1 MEERNE
7 AVRKGHGVGFTRR
20 TILNGALG
28 AAGLTVAG
36 ALDPSTQRAA
46 FAGAGSAAGTTLA
59 RTVVRGPA
67 GAGGYARLT
76 AAAGEPFLFR
86 GELAGVSRRARH
98 GRRVLTC
105 FAQLTDVHVTDVQSP
120 ARFEFFDRYNGIPG
134 LSDFDGAYRPQELLS
149 AQVAEAMVT
158 RLRRV
163 RRGPATGAPVGFAVV
178 TGDNTDNCQFNELRW
193 YIDVLDGGTVRP
205 DSGDPGRYEGV
216 LDDVAPDPYYWHP
229 ESGFGQ
235 PTAAYGFPRVPGLL
249 DAARAPFRATGL
261 DLPWYAVYGNHD
273 GLVQGNLPANDLLRQ
288 IATGPLKLTSLP
300 PSILAAPL
308 SVQVQFIVGLVR
320 LDPAAVAQELA
331 EGGRRFVTPDAQRR
345 IVDRATTIREH
356 FTTTGGPVGHGFTA
370 ANLAAGTAY
379 YTFDRGPVRG
389 IVLDTVTSSGGPDGS
404 LEPAQFAW
412 LEAQLQAASGRWLS
426 PSGQVV
432 RRHGGTDRYV
442 MIFSHHTVATMTNVA
457 DGSGRLGGPE
467 VRDLLLRYP
476 NVIAWVNGHTHR
488 NQVSAYARPSGA
500 AVGGGF
506 WEINTAAH
514 IDWPQ
519 QSRII
524 ELADNLDDTLSIF
537 CTIVDHS
544 GPVSRG
550 GRLTEIASLASL
562 SRELAANDISNRTDA
577 RRGDVP
583 DRNVE
588 LLLPDPISARGRRR
602 VRAAATGEG

>member
-1 MEERNE
+1 
-7 AVRKGHGVGFTRR
+7 VGVTRR

-28 AAGLTVAG
+28 AAGFTVAG
-36 ALDPSTQRAA
+36 ALDPFSQRPAS
-46 FAGAGSAAGTTLA
+46 AGGSGGGSGAGTTLA
-59 RTVVRGPA
+59 RTIVRGLA

-76 AAAGEPFLFR
+76 AAAGEPYLFR
-86 GELAGVSRRARH
+86 GELAGVSRHSRRH
-98 GRRVLTC
+98 RRVLTC
-105 FAQLTDVHVTDVQSP
+105 FAQLTDVHVMDVQSP
-120 ARFEFFDRYNGIPG
+120 ARFEYFDQYSGIAG
-134 LSDFDGAYRPQELLS
+134 LSDFGSAYRPQELLS
-149 AQVAEAMVT
+149 AQVASAMVT
-158 RLRRV
+158 QLRRV
-163 RRGPATGAPVGFAVV
+163 RRGPATGAPVRFAVI

-193 YIDVLDGGTVRP
+193 YIDLLDGGAVRP

-216 LDDVAPDPYYWHP
+216 LDDVAPDPYFWHP

-249 DAARAPFRATGL
+249 DAARAPFRAAGL

-273 GLVQGNLPANDLLRQ
+273 GLVQGNLPSNDLLRQ
-288 IATGPLKLTSLP
+288 LATGPLKLTSLP

-308 SVQVQFIVGLVR
+308 AAQVQFIVGLLR
-320 LDPAAVAQELA
+320 LEPAAVAKQLA
-331 EGGRRFVTPDAQRR
+331 EGGRRFVTPDARRR

-389 IVLDTVTSSGGPDGS
+389 ISLDTVTSSGGADGS

-412 LEAQLQAASGRWLS
+412 LEAQLQAASSQWLA
-426 PSGQVV
+426 PSGEVV
-432 RRHGGTDRYV
+432 RRRGRADRYV
-442 MIFSHHTVATMTNVA
+442 MIFSHHTIGSMTNVTA
-457 DGSGRLGGPE
+457 GSGRLGGAQ
-467 VRDLLLRYP
+467 VRELLLRYP

-488 NQVSAYARPSGA
+488 NQVSAHARPSGA

-519 QSRII
+519 QSRIV
-524 ELADNLDDTLSIF
+524 EVADNLDDTLSIF

-544 GPVSRG
+544 GPISRG
-550 GRLTEIASLASL
+550 GRLTETATLASL
-562 SRELAANDISNRTDA
+562 SRELSANDLPNRTDA
-577 RRGDVP
+577 RRGELS

-588 LLLPDPISARGRRR
+588 LLLPDPISARGRH
-602 VRAAATGEG
+602 RAPVAAMSGS